1 MSIRVAMVSPYPAP
15 DSKRG
20 GMAWYTKNLLDNLP
34 SDVEVIVIADKSKV
48 LPSSYAD
55 GRSKVFRSWSYGLR
69 FFWGVLKQIRDLRPD
84 LVHFQHEI
92 FLYGSAV
99 PAVLFPLLVLM
110 VRLMGIPVVVT
121 LHNGI
126 LPLSNVQGQFLKENG
141 IQGPPRLMKYGLRG
155 LLGAIALLSNAA
167 IVHEGLLRSI
177 LIDEYGC
184 APEKVAVVHHGVEA
198 PRIPVPMDL
207 AKQQLGLADEKMVLF
222 LGYIAGYK
230 NLELLIDAATLSKTE
245 GWTLIIGGGK
255 HPRLASDLGYQ
266 AYVRSLMDRAAG
278 APPGRIRFVG
288 FIPDDRLEL
297 YVSAADL
304 IVFPYKNCMSAS
316 GPLTIAMSY
325 GRPILLS
332 NAFKGVVDLE
342 DMMFGSTAE
351 ELAHRIDSALAEGG
365 RLGRNVD
372 ELVGSRQWKV
382 VSDRTA
388 MVYERV
394 IAGLPVVQP
403 ASGP

>member
-1 MSIRVAMVSPYPAP
+1 MRIAMVSPYPAP
-15 DSKRG
+15 DSKRS

-34 SDVEVIVIADKSKV
+34 SDVEVIVIADKSKD
-48 LPSSYAD
+48 LPSTYAD
-55 GRSKVFRSWSYGLR
+55 GRSKVFRSWSYGLQ
-69 FFWGVLKQIRDLRPD
+69 FYWGVLKQIRDLRPD

-92 FLYGSAV
+92 FLYGSV
-99 PAVLFPLLVLM
+99 IPAVLFPLMVLL

-126 LPLSNVQGQFLKENG
+126 LPLSKVQGRFLRENG
-141 IQGPPRLMKYGLRG
+141 IQGPPALMKYGLRG
-155 LLGAIALLSNAA
+155 LLGTIALLSNAV
-167 IVHEGLLRSI
+167 IVHEDLLRSI

-184 APEKVAVVHHGVEA
+184 APEKVAVVHHGIEA
-198 PRIPVPMDL
+198 PRTPVPIGV
-207 AKQQLGLADEKMVLF
+207 AKSRLGLADEKMVLF

-230 NLELLIDAATLSKTE
+230 DLELLIDAAKLSKTE
-245 GWTLIIGGGK
+245 GWTLIIGGGE
-255 HPRLASDLGYQ
+255 HPRLASDPGYQ
-266 AYVRSLMDRAAG
+266 AYVRSLKDRAAS
-278 APPGRIRFVG
+278 APPGKIRFVG

-297 YVSAADL
+297 YVSASDL

-332 NAFKGVVDLE
+332 DAFKGVVDLE

-351 ELAHRIDSALAEGG
+351 ELADRIDSALAEGG

-372 ELVGSRQWKV
+372 ELVGSRQWNV
-382 VSDRTA
+382 VSDHTA
-388 MVYERV
+388 TVYERV
-394 IAGLPVVQP
+394 IEGLPVFQQ